1 MQIPKWVWC
10 CVGGL
15 IGVVPMMG
23 ATILDRNP
31 VQCVNQDSSGERVTV
46 IASDC
51 DRPNVL
57 SP

>member
-1 MQIPKWVWC
+1 MQIPKWIWC

-31 VQCVNQDSSGERVTV
+31 VQCVNQDSFGERMMVS
-46 IASDC
+46 ASDC
-51 DRPNVL
+51 DRSTDL